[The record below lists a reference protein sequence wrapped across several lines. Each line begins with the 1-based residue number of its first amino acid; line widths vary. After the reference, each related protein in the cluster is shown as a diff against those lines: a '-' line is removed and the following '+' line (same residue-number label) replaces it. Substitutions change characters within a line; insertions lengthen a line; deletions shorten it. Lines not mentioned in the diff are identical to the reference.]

1 MKIFFLKFV
10 GSQPRETEH
19 MRIEDFASKIEGSI
33 NHHRR
38 HWATGL
44 IASSI
49 PLLGGKSYAQAE
61 NAWPN
66 KPIRVIVPFPA
77 GGVVDL
83 VARAVCDR
91 LSIALQQPFIVE
103 PKPGAS
109 GNIGAALVA
118 TASPDGYTLL
128 AGTPSVLTQPLLAGS
143 TAKHKLADFRGIGL
157 IGAPP
162 NIFVVSPALPVRSLK
177 ELVELAREK
186 PNQLN
191 VSNPGIGTS
200 NHLGQE
206 LFFSVTKV
214 TMTNVRYPGQPQM
227 LPDLTSGQVHFGL
240 VTKALAKPLIREG
253 KLRALAISAPTRSTE
268 LPDVPTIAEAGFG
281 SSLFLPWYGLMAPAK
296 TTDRVV
302 KRLSDEIQVAL
313 RQADVITRLEKLGTL
328 LTPGSA
334 EAFDRLLIQE
344 QETWTRVIAERG
356 IRAA

>member
-1 MKIFFLKFV
+1 MKLDDIAAINRGLIDLNRRRW
-10 GSQPRETEH
+10 SQRF
-19 MRIEDFASKIEGSI
+19 FASSVALFVDK
-33 NHHRR
+33 
-38 HWATGL
+38 AL
-44 IASSI
+44 
-49 PLLGGKSYAQAE
+49 AQSDA
-61 NAWPN
+61 AWPSR
-66 KPIRVIVPFPA
+66 PIRVIVPFPA

-91 LSIALQQPFIVE
+91 LAIALQQAFIVE

-109 GNIGAALVA
+109 GNIGASLAA
-118 TASPDGYTLL
+118 AASPDGYTLFT
-128 AGTPSVLTQPLLAGS
+128 GTPSVLTQPLLAGS
-143 TAKHKLADFRGIGL
+143 TAKHKLSDFRGVGL

-162 NIFVVSPALPVRSLK
+162 NIFVVSPSLPVRSLK
-177 ELVELAREK
+177 ELVELARDK

-191 VSNPGIGTS
+191 VSNPGLGTS

-206 LFFSVTKV
+206 LFFSVTKIS
-214 TMTNVRYPGQPQM
+214 MTNVRYPGQPQM

-240 VTKALAKPLIREG
+240 VTEALAKPLIREG
-253 KLRALAISAPTRSTE
+253 KLRALAISATSRSPE
-268 LPDVPTIAEAGFG
+268 LPDIPTIAEAGYA

-296 TTDRVV
+296 TPDRIV
-302 KRLSDEIQVAL
+302 KRLSDEIQTAL
-313 RQADVITRLEKLGTL
+313 RHTEVVARLEKLGTL